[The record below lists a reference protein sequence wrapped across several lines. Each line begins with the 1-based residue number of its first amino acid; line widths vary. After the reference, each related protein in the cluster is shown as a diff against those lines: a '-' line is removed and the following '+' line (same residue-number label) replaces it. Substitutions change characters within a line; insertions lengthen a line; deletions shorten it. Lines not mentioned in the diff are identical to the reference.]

1 MELKPVEGHKNLHRD
16 MVSRAIINTD
26 VSAYEAAIKRHKEAE
41 ERKHLLTDAVGQI
54 NSLKEDVKELKKLV
68 KVLTRDTEDGR

>member
-41 ERKHLLTDAVGQI
+41 ERKHLLNDAVGQI

>member
-16 MVSRAIINTD
+16 MASGAIINTD

-41 ERKHLLTDAVGQI
+41 EKKVLLNDTVGQI
-54 NSLKEDVKELKKLV
+54 NSLKEDVRELKELV

>member
-26 VSAYEAAIKRHKEAE
+26 VSAYEAAIQRHKEAE
-41 ERKHLLTDAVGQI
+41 ERKLLLNDAVGQI